1 MLQIMRATLLTAP
14 GALVFVIVY
23 RPNAYLLD
31 GGKTE
36 RKKKKK
42 KAARGR
48 RIIIMSTN
56 ADRVE
61 FQ

>member
-36 RKKKKK
+36 RKKKN